1 MCDVHP
7 SSTRCAMCE
16 VHPTHYRVPCTPKH
30 VHSPPDPVL
39 QILDQTGCTLD
50 LERRIMHPARN
61 YNVHSVAKIQSPA
74 DMALALVRQEF
85 PNYHPLVSL
94 TRLAHK
100 QEVIEDPKLEFEV
113 HKAILPYVTP
123 KLSSIEV
130 KSEIQET
137 RRVIVS
143 LFEQH
148 TLPNGNVVEVEV
160 PLVTDVTDIVPLD

>member
-1 MCDVHP
+1 M
-7 SSTRCAMCE
+7 
-16 VHPTHYRVPCTPKH
+16 
-30 VHSPPDPVL
+30 
-39 QILDQTGCTLD
+39 
-50 LERRIMHPARN
+50 
-61 YNVHSVAKIQSPA
+61 HSVAKIQSPA

>member
-1 MCDVHP
+1 M
-7 SSTRCAMCE
+7 
-16 VHPTHYRVPCTPKH
+16 
-30 VHSPPDPVL
+30 
-39 QILDQTGCTLD
+39 
-50 LERRIMHPARN
+50 
-61 YNVHSVAKIQSPA
+61 HSVAKIQSPA

-100 QEVIEDPKLEFEV
+100 QEVIDDPKLEFEV

-130 KSEIQET
+130 KSETQET

-148 TLPNGNVVEVEV
+148 TLPNGSVVEVEV
-160 PLVTDVTDIVPLD
+160 PLVTDVSDIVPLD

>member
-1 MCDVHP
+1 M
-7 SSTRCAMCE
+7 
-16 VHPTHYRVPCTPKH
+16 
-30 VHSPPDPVL
+30 
-39 QILDQTGCTLD
+39 
-50 LERRIMHPARN
+50 
-61 YNVHSVAKIQSPA
+61 HSVAKVQTPA

-100 QEVIEDPKLEFEV
+100 QEVIDDPKLEFEV

>member
-1 MCDVHP
+1 M
-7 SSTRCAMCE
+7 
-16 VHPTHYRVPCTPKH
+16 
-30 VHSPPDPVL
+30 
-39 QILDQTGCTLD
+39 
-50 LERRIMHPARN
+50 
-61 YNVHSVAKIQSPA
+61 HSVAKIQSPA

-85 PNYHPLVSL
+85 PYYHPLVSL

-100 QEVIEDPKLEFEV
+100 QEVIDDPKLEFEV